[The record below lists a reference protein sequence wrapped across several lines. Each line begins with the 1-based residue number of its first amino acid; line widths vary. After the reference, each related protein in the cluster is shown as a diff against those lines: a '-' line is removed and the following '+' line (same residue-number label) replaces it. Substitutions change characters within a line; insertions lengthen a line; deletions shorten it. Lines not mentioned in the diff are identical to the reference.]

1 MLRELSLATTAV
13 LWCVA
18 PLAAQESIGLGTV
31 MERARAGAFAAH
43 AARSEASA
51 RAADAERA
59 RAERWPRLRV
69 AEILTRTDAP
79 ADAFGLTLMQ
89 ERFSFPEFVAGDPND
104 PGTVRDALTR
114 FELELPVFTG
124 GELSARI
131 AQATAAAEAAALIAG
146 RSDDLAAAEA
156 AKAWVDLAEAREGVA
171 ILERALETVTAHV
184 RLARAHVAAGTL
196 VASELLRAEVEE
208 ARVADMLAEAR
219 GMAAVAEANLVF
231 RLGGDE
237 SVRGAELADMP
248 TPGPLPVGRSE
259 LAEAA
264 SVRSDLEAF
273 RRGRLARELELD
285 VAASMRRPKVGLLV
299 RHDLHDRD
307 PFGADGR
314 STTVVLAASVEL
326 FDGGR
331 ARAARAAAE
340 GALAA
345 TSAQLSEAEHGARLE
360 AEATWVRAAAAR
372 ERRTTAELALAAARE
387 TERILEARF
396 EQGVVRTLDVLDA
409 STARREAEGR
419 ELSARADAW
428 RSGFELMTAL
438 GRAPEL
444 LLDVPVSPN
453 PGASR

>member
-1 MLRELSLATTAV
+1 MIVVVWLGAPLGAQGPLSLEGA
-13 LWCVA
+13 
-18 PLAAQESIGLGTV
+18 
-31 MERARAGAFAAH
+31 MKRARAGAFAAE
-43 AARSEASA
+43 AARSEALA

-89 ERFSFPEFVAGDPND
+89 ERFSFPDFVAGDPNN

-131 AQATAAAEAAALIAG
+131 SQATAAAEAAALIAD

-156 AKAWVDLAEAREGVA
+156 AKAWVDLAEAREGVL
-171 ILERALETVTAHV
+171 ILERALETVRAHV
-184 RLARAHVAAGTL
+184 RLARAHVEAGTL

-208 ARVADMLAEAR
+208 ARVADMVAEAR
-219 GMAAVAEANLVF
+219 GMAAVAEANLIF
-231 RLGGDE
+231 RLGGDQ

-248 TPGPLPVGRSE
+248 TPGPLPVDRDD

-264 SVRSDLEAF
+264 TTRADLEAF
-273 RRGRLARELELD
+273 RRGRVARELELD
-285 VAASMRRPKVGLLV
+285 VAAAMRRPKVGLLV

-314 STTVVLAASVEL
+314 STTVVLAASVDL

-331 ARAARAAAE
+331 ARAARTAAE
-340 GALAA
+340 GALTA
-345 TSAQLSEAEHGARLE
+345 TTAQLAEAEHGARLE
-360 AEATWVRAAAAR
+360 AEAAWARAAAAR
-372 ERRTTAELALAAARE
+372 ERRETAELALAAARE

-409 STARREAEGR
+409 SAARREAEGR
-419 ELSARADAW
+419 ELSARAAAW
-428 RSGFELMTAL
+428 RSSFELMTAL

-444 LLDVPVSPN
+444 LFDSPASPN
-453 PGASR
+453 LGASR

>member
-1 MLRELSLATTAV
+1 MLREMSLAATAAV
-13 LWCVA
+13 CLSV
-18 PLAAQESIGLGTV
+18 PLAARESLDLETV
-31 MERARAGAFAAH
+31 MQRARTGAFAAQ
-43 AARSEASA
+43 AARSEAAA
-51 RAADAERA
+51 RVADAERA

-131 AQATAAAEAAALIAG
+131 SQASAAAQAAALLAD
-146 RSDDLAAAEA
+146 RSTDLAAAEA
-156 AKAWVDLAEAREGVA
+156 AVAWVDLAEAREGVA
-171 ILERALETVTAHV
+171 ILERALETVKAHV
-184 RLARAHVAAGTL
+184 RLARAHVVAGTL

-219 GMAAVAEANLVF
+219 GMAAVAEANLIF
-231 RLGGDE
+231 RIGGDE
-237 SVRGAELADMP
+237 SVRGDELADMP
-248 TPGPLPVGRSE
+248 APGPLPVDRSE
-259 LAEAA
+259 LAEATSA
-264 SVRSDLEAF
+264 RPDLEAF

-314 STTVVLAASVEL
+314 STTVVLAASVDI

-331 ARAARAAAE
+331 ARAARTAAE

-345 TSAQLSEAEHGARLE
+345 TNAQLAEAEHGARLE
-360 AEATWVRAAAAR
+360 AEAAWVRAAAAR
-372 ERRTTAELALAAARE
+372 ERRETAELALAAARE

-419 ELSARADAW
+419 ELSARAAAW
-428 RSGFELMTAL
+428 RSGFELLTAL

-444 LLDVPVSPN
+444 LLEPPASPN
-453 PGASR
+453 PGVSR